1 MQKSKKHPLRLACAA
16 AALIIGLYLAPAA
29 LAADTRELV
38 PMGTAVGIELKTPGA
53 VVVGLEN
60 IEGKAGTVS
69 PARDAGV
76 APGDLIVK
84 LGNEDVGS
92 AADFLSAAA
101 ALDGSQVS
109 LTVKRGEKTMQFTLS
124 PEKLEDGAKLGL
136 WIRDSVTG
144 VGTMTFYDPATGV
157 FGALGHPISDTDT
170 NIIMPLGSGSI
181 MDATIVD
188 VHTGQC
194 GKPGELR
201 GVFDLGRPTG
211 SIQLNSDAGIFGV
224 KTETGEAPARD
235 AIPIASQDE
244 VKIGRAVILSSISG
258 SEVSEFEI
266 EITRIYNDGQ
276 PVRSLMLKVTDE
288 KLLADTGGIVQG
300 MSGSPIIQNGK
311 LVGAVTHVLVND
323 PTRGYGILID
333 AMLDECESSPQVS
346 VPPR

>member
-1 MQKSKKHPLRLACAA
+1 MQKFKKYSPRLTCAA
-16 AALIIGLYLAPAA
+16 AAFIIGLYLAPAVQ
-29 LAADTRELV
+29 AADTRELV

-60 IEGKAGTVS
+60 IEGLSGTVS
-69 PARDAGV
+69 PARDAGI

-84 LGNEDVGS
+84 LGGTDVGS
-92 AADFLSAAA
+92 AADFLNAAA
-101 ALDGSQVS
+101 QLDSPQVS
-109 LTVKRGEKTMQFTLS
+109 LTVKRGEKTLQFTLS
-124 PEKLEDGAKLGL
+124 PERLEDGVKLGL

-144 VGTMTFYDPATGV
+144 VGTMTFYDPSTGV
-157 FGALGHPISDTDT
+157 YGALGHSISDVDT

-201 GVFDLGRPTG
+201 GVFDLAHPTG
-211 SIQLNSDAGIFGV
+211 SILLNSDAGIFGV
-224 KTETGEAPARD
+224 KTEPGDAPARG
-235 AIPIASQDE
+235 AIPTASQDE
-244 VKIGRAVILSSISG
+244 VKIGRATILSSISG

-276 PVRSLMLKVTDE
+276 PVRSLMIKVTDE
-288 KLLADTGGIVQG
+288 TLLAATGGIVQG

-333 AMLDECESSPQVS
+333 AMLDKCESSPLVS
-346 VPPR
+346 IPQR